1 MLRTKDIIDEK
12 DKRMRLIS
20 EEVKFPLSDQDK
32 EKINEMIKYLHDSQI
47 EELADK
53 YDLRP
58 GMGLSAVQ
66 IGWLKRIYVVVH
78 EYEPGKFNKYM
89 LKVAKDAFQLI
100 EKLRVLF
107 QDLLELLWKHMML
120 MVIYLELEEEK
131 NLPLYFNM
139 N

>member
-53 YDLRP
+53 MKFYLQNP
-58 GMGLSAVQ
+58 HQWEELA
-66 IGWLKRIYVVVH
+66 LKGREHIIDSYS
-78 EYEPGKFNKYM
+78 EDKILNQWY
-89 LKVAKDAFQLI
+89 QLF
-100 EKLRVLF
+100 E
-107 QDLLELLWKHMML
+107 ELDK
-120 MVIYLELEEEK
+120 E
-131 NLPLYFNM
+131 
-139 N
+139 